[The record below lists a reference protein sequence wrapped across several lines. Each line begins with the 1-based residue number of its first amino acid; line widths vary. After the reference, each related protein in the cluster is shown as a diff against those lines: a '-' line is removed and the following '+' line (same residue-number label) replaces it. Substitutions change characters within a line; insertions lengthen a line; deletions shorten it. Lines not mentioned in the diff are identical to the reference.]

1 MVKGVFFVDNR
12 ELKKIG
18 KKELLEILLSQ
29 AKRIE
34 ELENELNKTKKKLES
49 KKVLIDEC
57 GNIADA
63 TTRLSKIF
71 ETAQE
76 TAELYLF
83 NVKEKCKKIE
93 SDTKKECLVKT
104 EKMIADTEAICKT
117 REKDADEYLKKIKLE
132 VKEITKKNKNSSNRK
147 KESTSKKNDNKETSN
162 NVKKKK
168 TNSVKLDKVKKEI

>member
-1 MVKGVFFVDNR
+1 MDNR

-18 KKELLEILLSQ
+18 RKELLEILLSQ

-34 ELENELNKTKKKLES
+34 ELENELSKTKRKLES
-49 KKVLIDEC
+49 KKILIDEC

-63 TTRLSKIF
+63 TTKLSKIF

-93 SDTKKECLVKT
+93 ENMKKECLLKT
-104 EKMIADTEAICKT
+104 EKMIADTEVICKN
-117 REKDADEYLKKIKLE
+117 REKEADEYLKKIKLE
-132 VKEITKKNKNSSNRK
+132 VKEITKKNKTSKNNGVK
-147 KESTSKKNDNKETSN
+147 KSENTSKKKDVSLISNN
-162 NVKKKK
+162 NVKKNKG
-168 TNSVKLDKVKKEI
+168 NSVKLDKVKKEI

>member
-1 MVKGVFFVDNR
+1 MDSR

-49 KKVLIDEC
+49 KRIMIDEC
-57 GNIADA
+57 GDLALA
-63 TTRLSKIF
+63 TVKLSKIF
-71 ETAQE
+71 ENAQE

-83 NVKEKCKKIE
+83 NVKEKCKRIE
-93 SDTKKECLVKT
+93 NDTKKECLLRT
-104 EKMIADTEAICKT
+104 ENMIKDTEEICKK

-132 VKEITKKNKNSSNRK
+132 VKAIKKNTDNKKKVSSVKKKSTTDKEKVTSENKTKKN
-147 KESTSKKNDNKETSN
+147 N
-162 NVKKKK
+162 NVRLK
-168 TNSVKLDKVKKEI
+168 KVKKEI

>member
-1 MVKGVFFVDNR
+1 MDNR

-34 ELENELNKTKKKLES
+34 ELENELNRTKKKLES
-49 KKVLIDEC
+49 KKILIDEC

-63 TTRLSKIF
+63 TTKLSKIF

-93 SDTKKECLVKT
+93 NDMKKECMVMG
-104 EKMIADTEAICKT
+104 EKMITDTEISCKK
-117 REKDADEYLKKIKLE
+117 RENEADEYLKKIKLE
-132 VKEITKKNKNSSNRK
+132 VKELTKKNKNSKNNSVKK
-147 KESTSKKNDNKETSN
+147 KENVSKKNDNKETSN
-162 NVKKKK
+162 SIKKKK
-168 TNSVKLDKVKKEI
+168 SNSVRLDKVKKEL